1 MLKTLQNDPQP
12 EQLWKVLLCCIYL
25 FILHLQRSLL
35 HRPWKRSSSPGL
47 CGVED
52 HTIKEKKLRQ
62 TPSSLTRSLFWHQD
76 IQWHTEPM
84 AYRTNSAF
92 ALKCRLHNL
101 ESIVFLMVYFLGWNK
116 SNALLEIPCSVLV
129 VTPFIL
135 STVVSSL
142 AGDRPAELCF
152 LILVIPRQLT
162 FAGNVNGAGAKP
174 SM

>member
-1 MLKTLQNDPQP
+1 MKKELFPRPVWCGRPHNKREKTEANSLIFD
-12 EQLWKVLLCCIYL
+12 KISVLAP
-25 FILHLQRSLL
+25 R
-35 HRPWKRSSSPGL
+35 
-47 CGVED
+47 
-52 HTIKEKKLRQ
+52 HTV
-62 TPSSLTRSLFWHQD
+62 
-76 IQWHTEPM
+76 